1 MQTIRFS
8 TNIAGIKE
16 FAVRTEVNLLTV
28 SFIRNITVQQVRVSN
43 AAVHTVG
50 GEIHPRSEIQRARAQ
65 YNSRCVRGP
74 GRGSRRRSILH

>member
-50 GEIHPRSEIQRARAQ
+50 AEIQRARGQ
-65 YNSRCVRGP
+65 YSSRCVRGP

>member
-50 GEIHPRSEIQRARAQ
+50 GEI
-65 YNSRCVRGP
+65 
-74 GRGSRRRSILH
+74 